1 MKESGV
7 TRGGWV
13 CKSCQGFWKQSLGA
27 TRFVQIT
34 GKHRGERVCLQLIL
48 DEPPQGLYNEWVKS
62 RLEYYKRVEPTAPP
76 RDVALDVDSDHTHRL
91 KFSCQEGKGN
101 ISNMIWGVLLSNP
114 EAAGLRKIE
123 EVAAAHAAQ

>member
-1 MKESGV
+1 M
-7 TRGGWV
+7 
-13 CKSCQGFWKQSLGA
+13 
-27 TRFVQIT
+27 
-34 GKHRGERVCLQLIL
+34 
-48 DEPPQGLYNEWVKS
+48 
-62 RLEYYKRVEPTAPP
+62 EYYKRVEPTAPP

-123 EVAAAHAAQ
+123 DVAAAHAAQ